1 MAIPHQ
7 LSHKV
12 ILGYMHE
19 NVVHFNIIL
28 GQFDG
33 ELVMK
38 TSDKIDRL

>member
-1 MAIPHQ
+1 MPHQ

-28 GQFDG
+28 GHFDG

-38 TSDKIDRL
+38 INKRQDR